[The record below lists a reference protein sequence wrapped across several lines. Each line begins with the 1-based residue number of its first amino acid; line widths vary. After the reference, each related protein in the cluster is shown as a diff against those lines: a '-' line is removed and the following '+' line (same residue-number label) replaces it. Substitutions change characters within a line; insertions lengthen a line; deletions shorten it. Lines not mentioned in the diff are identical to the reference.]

1 MFASGNRSI
10 YEQLTGYFWKSS
22 EGENGM
28 KITEK
33 MVEEKMKELDDILKK
48 YLSQEEILKT
58 IERLEHER
66 QERENKD
73 RRELSQKISHLQS
86 KYN

>member
-1 MFASGNRSI
+1 
-10 YEQLTGYFWKSS
+10 
-22 EGENGM
+22 M

-33 MVEEKMKELDDILKK
+33 MVEDKMKELDDILKK

-86 KYN
+86 KYH

>member
-1 MFASGNRSI
+1 
-10 YEQLTGYFWKSS
+10 
-22 EGENGM
+22 M